1 MSSQEA
7 LVQLGDH
14 EDETV
19 DQQSNQDVLPQTDTN
34 ETGRGRQ
41 VTILRRYWE
50 NVSNW
55 TVRNRAAM
63 VPVLGVLSAVG
74 VITLTA
80 SDIMRHNQSNT
91 LEAQLV
97 SVNSTCM
104 SIASALKSE
113 ISNLEAEEDNLVEN
127 VHSLQAI
134 AVSDGAVQSELSE
147 ASGSLSAMRATD
159 AVLADQST
167 VQEQNI
173 TRIIREIE
181 SFSKAYQAVFL
192 GSQNEA
198 ESKASLA
205 QELDSALPG
214 SQSESALEKDLR
226 EMRTMGERLDAL
238 PVHSSTTQGG
248 SPTVTH
254 GAARPAMWPKAFSAS
269 ATAAH
274 DP

>member
-1 MSSQEA
+1 
-7 LVQLGDH
+7 
-14 EDETV
+14 
-19 DQQSNQDVLPQTDTN
+19 
-34 ETGRGRQ
+34 
-41 VTILRRYWE
+41 
-50 NVSNW
+50 
-55 TVRNRAAM
+55 M

-97 SVNSTCM
+97 SVNLTCM

-181 SFSKAYQAVFL
+181 SFSKAYQEVFL

-205 QELDSALPG
+205 KELDSALPG

-254 GAARPAMWPKAFSAS
+254 RAARPAMRPKAFSAS